1 MGPSIKE
8 QPASGEH
15 GSVAIV
21 NAAGA
26 ELWIQWLVSE
36 TDDGPLATAW
46 TAALD
51 AAKRPN
57 FWWMN
62 DGTHAMGLF
71 SLPAGGHVLL
81 PYFGVSVRV
90 APSPGCDPQR
100 ASSGKLA
107 SGEGHLLVASCAS
120 SRGGAPS
127 PQSLVEW
134 TFTPSPYDVIDSSF
148 VDGYSMPLRLE
159 YKTGGGGFTTLLGTM
174 SEAACAAA
182 GGKQLHDA
190 SGGFA
195 GCQSPCSAT
204 DDPKACCAGAYD
216 TPETCHPGGTPA
228 SAAVPGWCDAISK
241 MFAKDGKRVGY
252 CYAYDDDAGSITDHE
267 RGLTDQSAPR
277 IKVTFC
283 DYA

>member
-8 QPASGEH
+8 QPASGEY

-100 ASSGKLA
+100 ARHAASELQPWTASRRAAGLLSSRTTHACVLGAVQLGQARLRRGPSARRLVCLVARRLVGNALYPAGGHRRAYAPRSASPAACRLAVA
-107 SGEGHLLVASCAS
+107 SGARLS
-120 SRGGAPS
+120 SP
-127 PQSLVEW
+127 
-134 TFTPSPYDVIDSSF
+134 
-148 VDGYSMPLRLE
+148 
-159 YKTGGGGFTTLLGTM
+159 
-174 SEAACAAA
+174 
-182 GGKQLHDA
+182 
-190 SGGFA
+190 
-195 GCQSPCSAT
+195 
-204 DDPKACCAGAYD
+204 
-216 TPETCHPGGTPA
+216 
-228 SAAVPGWCDAISK
+228 
-241 MFAKDGKRVGY
+241 
-252 CYAYDDDAGSITDHE
+252 
-267 RGLTDQSAPR
+267 PR
-277 IKVTFC
+277 
-283 DYA
+283 

>member
-1 MGPSIKE
+1 M
-8 QPASGEH
+8 
-15 GSVAIV
+15 
-21 NAAGA
+21 
-26 ELWIQWLVSE
+26 
-36 TDDGPLATAW
+36 
-46 TAALD
+46 
-51 AAKRPN
+51 
-57 FWWMN
+57 
-62 DGTHAMGLF
+62 
-71 SLPAGGHVLL
+71 
-81 PYFGVSVRV
+81 
-90 APSPGCDPQR
+90 
-100 ASSGKLA
+100 
-107 SGEGHLLVASCAS
+107 
-120 SRGGAPS
+120 
-127 PQSLVEW
+127 
-134 TFTPSPYDVIDSSF
+134 IDSSF

-159 YKTGGGGFTTLLGTM
+159 YKTGGAAQWQKPHPPAAPRPPCVALVWVTARCQQPGPRGGLGSPPRLAPAPVLVMASSPFARAGGGGLTTLLGTM